1 MQETKKMN
9 PLIALA
15 AVSVTLFSLIGIA
28 VMTGVMPS
36 SFSKSSDTALEAAA
50 PKAPEKQ
57 TARTQ
62 ANTPAAPKAPVKTA
76 TAKAPAQPSSVQA
89 PAQPPSAQARPE
101 PAKAAPVCG
110 NCGVVASIDAIKL
123 QGEGSG
129 VGAVAGGVV
138 GGLLGNQIGGGSGKK
153 IATVAGV
160 AGGAYAGHQTE
171 KHLKSTVRYDVTV
184 KMDDGST
191 QTFSYDAQP
200 AFQAGSKVRVVN
212 GTLTSG

>member
-1 MQETKKMN
+1 MQDTKKIN
-9 PLIALA
+9 PLIAIA
-15 AVSVTLFSLIGIA
+15 AISVTLFSLIGIA
-28 VMTGVMPS
+28 MMTGVLPN
-36 SFSKSSDTALEAAA
+36 SFSKSSDTTLETAA
-50 PKAPEKQ
+50 PKAAEKQ
-57 TARTQ
+57 TAK
-62 ANTPAAPKAPVKTA
+62 ADTPSAPKAPVKTA
-76 TAKAPAQPSSVQA
+76 ATKAPAQPS
-89 PAQPPSAQARPE
+89 PAQARPE

-110 NCGVVASIDAIKL
+110 NCGVVASVDAIKL
-123 QGEGSG
+123 QGEGTG
-129 VGAVAGGVV
+129 LGAVAGGVV

-153 IATVAGV
+153 IATVAGA

>member
-1 MQETKKMN
+1 MQETKKIN

-15 AVSVTLFSLIGIA
+15 AVSVTLVSLVGIA

-36 SFSKSSDTALEAAA
+36 SLSKSSDTALETAA

-57 TARTQ
+57 AAKAGTDT
-62 ANTPAAPKAPVKTA
+62 TAAPKAPAKTA
-76 TAKAPAQPSSVQA
+76 TAKAPAQTSSA
-89 PAQPPSAQARPE
+89 PPRPE

-110 NCGVVASIDAIKL
+110 NCGVVASVDTVKL

-129 VGAVAGGVV
+129 LGAVAGGVV
-138 GGLLGNQIGGGSGKK
+138 GGLLGNQVGGGSGKK
-153 IATVAGV
+153 IATVAGA
-160 AGGAYAGHQTE
+160 AGGAYAGHQAE

-191 QTFSYDAQP
+191 QTFSYDSQP

-212 GTLTSG
+212 GTLTAG